1 MLTTFPRWK
10 YALLAVIV
18 VLGLIYAL
26 PNIYGEDPAV
36 QVMGLQ
42 GYKTD
47 LALEDKVKDLL
58 KKNNLQYKSMDVEN
72 DQLLIR
78 FVKTETQIASRD
90 LLQRDLGDDY
100 SVALNLAPAT
110 PSWLEMLGANPM
122 KLGLDLRGGVRFV
135 MDVDVA
141 SNLRRRLESIYSD
154 LRNTFRQEKF
164 YYTNFVLNPDNTM
177 SATFG
182 NKAEAAKAQEYINK
196 HSPSLVVSIPAD
208 NPSALE
214 ISMLPADVDQMRN
227 YTMEQTA
234 TTLRNRVNELGVA
247 EALIQREG
255 SNRIVVELPGI
266 QDTARAKD
274 ILGKTA
280 TLDFMM
286 EDSDGDILQ
295 ALQGRVAPGSKL
307 YYSQDGHPFL
317 LKNRTILSGDS
328 IVGASS
334 QISSREGKPAVV
346 INLGGGGTNLFKETT
361 MNNIGK
367 HMAVVYR
374 ETTMQE
380 REVDGKMVTMPV
392 TVERVISFA
401 TIQGALGNSF
411 EISGLTQEEARDLAL
426 LLRAGSLPAT
436 VSIVEERV
444 IGPSM
449 GQENINKGITSVVV
463 GFCLILVFMTAYY
476 SVFGV
481 IANIALFLNLI
492 LLLAVM
498 SLIGATLTLPGIAGI
513 VLTLGMAVDA
523 NVLIFERIREEL
535 RNGFGPHASIQSG
548 FEHAF
553 ATIVDSNLTTLIVGI
568 ILYAV
573 GTGPVKGFAVTLSIG
588 ILTSLFTAVTAT
600 RAIVELIYGKRQVK
614 KLLVGI

>member
-1 MLTTFPRWK
+1 MLNSFPRWK
-10 YALLAVIV
+10 YALLAVII

-36 QVMGLQ
+36 QIIGLQ
-42 GYKTD
+42 GAQVD
-47 LALEDKVKDLL
+47 AQLVSKVKTLLSEKEIPYKAVELENTQLLVRFVNTERQIAGRDLL
-58 KKNNLQYKSMDVEN
+58 KDSLS
-72 DQLLIR
+72 
-78 FVKTETQIASRD
+78 
-90 LLQRDLGDDY
+90 DDY

-110 PSWLEMLGANPM
+110 PEWLEMLGANPM

-141 SNLRRRLESIYSD
+141 SNLRRRVETIYSD
-154 LRNTFRQEKF
+154 LRNTFRQEKLH
-164 YYTNFVLNPDNTM
+164 YTSFALKNNVMVAVFPDKTET
-177 SATFG
+177 AQ
-182 NKAEAAKAQEYINK
+182 AQAYLAKN
-196 HSPSLVVSIPAD
+196 SPNLLVAVGSD
-208 NPSALE
+208 NPNSLE
-214 ISMLPADVDQMRN
+214 ISMLPAEVDQLRN

-247 EALIQREG
+247 EAVIQREG
-255 SNRIVVELPGI
+255 TNRIVVELPGI

-280 TLDFMM
+280 TLDFLM
-286 EDSDGDILQ
+286 EDYESDIVQ
-295 ALQGRVAPGSKL
+295 AVSGRVPPGSKIF
-307 YYSQDGHPFL
+307 YSQEGRPFL
-317 LKNRTILSGDS
+317 LKNRAVLTGDS

-334 QISSREGKPAVV
+334 QFNSRDNTPVVAVT
-346 INLGGGGTNLFKETT
+346 LGGNGTKLFRETT
-361 MNNIGK
+361 MNNVGRN
-367 HMAVVYR
+367 MAVVYR
-374 ETTMQE
+374 ETSMQDVT
-380 REVDGKMVTMPV
+380 VDGVTSQQPV
-392 TVERVISFA
+392 TTERVISFA
-401 TIQGALGNSF
+401 TIQSALGNSF
-411 EISGLTQEEARDLAL
+411 EISGLSQTDARDLAL

-436 VSIVEERV
+436 ISIVEERV

-476 SVFGV
+476 SVFGI

-492 LLLAVM
+492 LLLALM

-523 NVLIFERIREEL
+523 NVLIFERIREEMRHGL
-535 RNGFGPHASIQSG
+535 GPHASIQSG

-553 ATIVDSNLTTLIVGI
+553 ATILDSNLTTLIVGI

-573 GTGPVKGFAVTLSIG
+573 GTGPVKGFAVTLSLG

>member
-1 MLTTFPRWK
+1 MLSSFPRWK
-10 YALLAVIV
+10 YALLAAIV

-26 PNIYGEDPAV
+26 PNMYGEDPAV
-36 QVMGLQ
+36 QVIGLQ
-42 GYKTD
+42 GAPVNP
-47 LALEDKVKDLL
+47 ALEDRVKDLL
-58 KKNNLQYKSMDVEN
+58 SSNNLSYKSVTLDN
-72 DQLLIR
+72 QQLLVR
-78 FVKTETQIASRD
+78 FLTTSVQIASRD
-90 LLQRDLGDDY
+90 LLNNQLGSNY

-110 PSWLEMLGANPM
+110 PQWLSWFGANPM

-135 MDVDVA
+135 MDVDVD
-141 SNLRRRLESIYSD
+141 SNIKRRTESIYSD
-154 LRNTFRQEKF
+154 LRNGFRQDKI
-164 YYTNFVLNPDNTM
+164 YYTNFSIANNN
-177 SATFG
+177 SIHAAFAT
-182 NKAEAAKAQEYINK
+182 KAEREQAEQYIHKTFPNLIVNVAANDPNAIEINM
-196 HSPSLVVSIPAD
+196 L
-208 NPSALE
+208 SAE
-214 ISMLPADVDQMRN
+214 IDQIRN

-247 EALIQREG
+247 EAIIQREG
-255 SNRIVVELPGI
+255 NNRIVVELPGI

-280 TLDFMM
+280 TLDFLM
-286 EDSDGDILQ
+286 EDSDNDLMQ
-295 ALQGRVAPGSKL
+295 AVQGRVPPGSKL
-307 YYSQDGHPFL
+307 FFAHGYPVL
-317 LKNRTILSGDS
+317 LKNRPILTGDS

-334 QISSREGKPAVV
+334 QYDSRDSRPIVAVT
-346 INLGGGGTNLFKETT
+346 LGGGGTNLFKETT

-374 ETTMQE
+374 ETSMQ
-380 REVDGKMVTMPV
+380 DGKLVT
-392 TVERVISFA
+392 TERVISYA
-401 TIQGALGNSF
+401 TIQSALGNNF
-411 EISGLTQEEARDLAL
+411 EISGLTLEESRDLAL

-449 GQENINKGITSVVV
+449 GQENIDKGITSVVV
-463 GFCLILVFMTAYY
+463 GFSLILVFMTAYY
-476 SVFGV
+476 SVFGI
-481 IANIALFLNLI
+481 IANIALFLNLV

-535 RNGFGPHASIQSG
+535 RLGMGPHASIQRG

-573 GTGPVKGFAVTLSIG
+573 GTGPVKGFAVTLSLG

-600 RAIVELIYGKRQVK
+600 RAIVELVYGRKQVK
-614 KLLVGI
+614 KLLVGV